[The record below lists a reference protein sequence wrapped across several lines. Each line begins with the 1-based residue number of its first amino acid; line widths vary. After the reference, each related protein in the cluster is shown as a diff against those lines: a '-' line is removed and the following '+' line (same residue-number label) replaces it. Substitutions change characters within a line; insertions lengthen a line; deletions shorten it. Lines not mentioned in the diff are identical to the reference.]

1 MKYEVVLRP
10 DPQKFIERLRD
21 KKLQARIVAAL
32 RELAKDPM
40 PYGCLKMQGTLN
52 EWRIRVG
59 DYRIIYTV
67 EDNVLRVLVIRI
79 GHRKEVYD

>member
-32 RELAKDPM
+32 KELAKDPM

-52 EWRIRVG
+52 E
-59 DYRIIYTV
+59 
-67 EDNVLRVLVIRI
+67 
-79 GHRKEVYD
+79 